1 MRKLALALA
10 FSLVLTGGIWTGAGI
25 QSEAAESQ
33 AINGLAVRTKE
44 EVARKYDEL
53 MPDLSK
59 SVTYVEEPSVEA
71 PYALGQVSEEDLQA
85 GLDAVNLVRYIAG
98 LPDDIT
104 LNEDYNSLTQH
115 ASVVNAANDVLSHYP
130 AQPEGMDSEFYSTGQ
145 TGARRSNIGA
155 GYRNMADSV
164 IRGYMDDSD
173 SSNIDRVG
181 HRRWILNPAMT
192 ETGFGYADSPDS
204 IYGAYTAM
212 YSTDR
217 QRASYN
223 VDYVA
228 WPAAVTPT
236 EIYRYTPAFSVSL
249 NETYRVDED
258 QVTVTIHSQK
268 ENKDYVFGKNAGND
282 PAGQFYV
289 SVGIYSN
296 IMGMSGSTIIFMPD
310 GHSFEKDDVLTISID
325 GITKGGADASFDYT
339 VELFSAEEM
348 LGDINKEVSSI
359 SVSGLT
365 KTEYIEGENF
375 SLDGGVVTV
384 NYDNGTTEQVKLTD
398 DMLAAAPDMSKIGT
412 QTITVNYGGKTTSF
426 TIEVRAKQLQKVELT
441 VPGKIEYTEGE
452 ALDLTGGS
460 LTLSYDNGT
469 TENISL
475 TADMVTGYDAAKTG
489 KQTLTVSYG
498 GFTETFTVTVNARQV
513 TGIEWAAKPGKTT
526 YVEGQELDL
535 SGAYIT
541 VNYDNGTSEK
551 RAVTEEMVSGYDKNS
566 VGIQDITV
574 TAEGRTLTFQVEV
587 IEKVLTGI
595 ELTSNPSKMEY
606 IVGQAFD
613 ISGAQLTL
621 TYNDGEKVTVPVT
634 TDMFTAPD
642 MTTTGSKEIRISYEG
657 FEVILTISVRD
668 KQAVGIEM
676 NTLPDQREYLEN
688 KVDQVFVADGG
699 SINVLYDNETK
710 ETVDLTAAMCSVD
723 LTTPGEKTVTVTYNG
738 FTTTFTV
745 TVNPK
750 SVVEVEWLE
759 EPTVLEMKEGTA
771 FVFSGKLR
779 ATYDNGR
786 SEEITLTEENA
797 EIVNYN
803 ADQTGVQN
811 VTISLKG
818 YTLTE
823 EMETAL
829 TFEIEVIPKVA
840 VGIQI
845 DKLPVTKY
853 TVGDELDLTGLE
865 VSIVY
870 DNDTKEKISIEDV
883 KIVAPDM
890 STAGEKEVGIMYQLN
905 EETTFGASF
914 KITVSEK
921 TVNNPG
927 DGNNGD
933 PSTGNP
939 PQGNGGSSDQKTD
952 EAKDSG
958 KDSGKNTAVQTGD
971 ETGFGMWIM
980 LALVAA
986 VTVGIVSGRK
996 SNKNK

>member
-1 MRKLALALA
+1 
-10 FSLVLTGGIWTGAGI
+10 
-25 QSEAAESQ
+25 
-33 AINGLAVRTKE
+33 
-44 EVARKYDEL
+44 
-53 MPDLSK
+53 
-59 SVTYVEEPSVEA
+59 
-71 PYALGQVSEEDLQA
+71 
-85 GLDAVNLVRYIAG
+85 
-98 LPDDIT
+98 
-104 LNEDYNSLTQH
+104 
-115 ASVVNAANDVLSHYP
+115 
-130 AQPEGMDSEFYSTGQ
+130 
-145 TGARRSNIGA
+145 
-155 GYRNMADSV
+155 
-164 IRGYMDDSD
+164 
-173 SSNIDRVG
+173 
-181 HRRWILNPAMT
+181 
-192 ETGFGYADSPDS
+192 
-204 IYGAYTAM
+204 
-212 YSTDR
+212 
-217 QRASYN
+217 
-223 VDYVA
+223 
-228 WPAAVTPT
+228 
-236 EIYRYTPAFSVSL
+236 
-249 NETYRVDED
+249 
-258 QVTVTIHSQK
+258 
-268 ENKDYVFGKNAGND
+268 
-282 PAGQFYV
+282 
-289 SVGIYSN
+289 
-296 IMGMSGSTIIFMPD
+296 
-310 GHSFEKDDVLTISID
+310 
-325 GITKGGADASFDYT
+325 
-339 VELFSAEEM
+339 
-348 LGDINKEVSSI
+348 
-359 SVSGLT
+359 
-365 KTEYIEGENF
+365 
-375 SLDGGVVTV
+375 
-384 NYDNGTTEQVKLTD
+384 
-398 DMLAAAPDMSKIGT
+398 
-412 QTITVNYGGKTTSF
+412 
-426 TIEVRAKQLQKVELT
+426 
-441 VPGKIEYTEGE
+441 
-452 ALDLTGGS
+452 
-460 LTLSYDNGT
+460 
-469 TENISL
+469 
-475 TADMVTGYDAAKTG
+475 
-489 KQTLTVSYG
+489 
-498 GFTETFTVTVNARQV
+498 
-513 TGIEWAAKPGKTT
+513 
-526 YVEGQELDL
+526 
-535 SGAYIT
+535 
-541 VNYDNGTSEK
+541 
-551 RAVTEEMVSGYDKNS
+551 MVSGYDKNS

-642 MTTTGSKEIRISYEG
+642 MTTTGNKEIRISYEG
-657 FEVILTISVRD
+657 FETTLTISVRD

-710 ETVDLTAAMCSVD
+710 ETVALTAAMCSVD

-745 TVNPK
+745 MVNPK

-818 YTLTE
+818 YNLTE
-823 EMETAL
+823 EMQAAL

-883 KIVAPDM
+883 QIVAPDM

-914 KITVSEK
+914 KVMVSEK

-952 EAKDSG
+952 GAKDSG

-996 SNKNK
+996 INKNK